1 MGVLSNSAL
10 KAYKKGSRRAHIP
23 EWFEP
28 AAYVFAG
35 IVGIF
40 LLFGLVFE
48 DDPAPGVRSQP
59 VEQLVITAD
68 GATSTAGPVG
78 NDPVPQTTPDG
89 DGVTISVS
97 LADENVSLIEGGDL
111 AVPAGAWSA
120 AQATTFALLT
130 GDFADVPLYPGKSAP
145 ILLTTWVEPSILG
158 LVDVVRN
165 TDDSLEFVVRVDPD
179 GTGTEPARDVP
190 FILVKIDTNWV
201 YLPG

>member
-1 MGVLSNSAL
+1 MGILSNSAL

-28 AAYVFAG
+28 VAYVFAG

-48 DDPAPGVRSQP
+48 EDPATGVLPQP
-59 VEQLVITAD
+59 VEQIVITAD
-68 GATSTAGPVG
+68 EATLTADPVG
-78 NDPVPQTTPDG
+78 NDPVPQTTPAG
-89 DGVTISVS
+89 GGVTISVS
-97 LADENVSLIEGGDL
+97 LADENVPLVDGGDL
-111 AVPAGAWSA
+111 AVPAGAWSV

-130 GDFADVPLYPGKSAP
+130 GNFADVSLYPGKTAP
-145 ILLTTWVEPSILG
+145 ILLTTWEEPSILG

-179 GTGTEPARDVP
+179 GTGAEPARDVP
-190 FILVKIDTNWV
+190 FTLVKLDANWA